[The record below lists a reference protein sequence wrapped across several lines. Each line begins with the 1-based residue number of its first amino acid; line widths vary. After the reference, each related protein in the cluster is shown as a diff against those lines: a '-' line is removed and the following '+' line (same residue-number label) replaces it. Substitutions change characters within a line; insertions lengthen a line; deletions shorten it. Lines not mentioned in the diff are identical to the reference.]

1 MNILITGGTGF
12 IGTHL
17 IKALSNQYKIH
28 ILVPQNLDFTVPEYV
43 SVFEFSENI
52 RELHQYINENQI
64 EGIIH
69 LATLYV
75 AQHQAEQIK
84 DIILSNVYLGTAILE
99 SIKNTQV
106 KWFINTGTYWQ
117 NFKSDNKVY
126 CPANLYAASKQAFID
141 MAAFYTETSSL
152 RFVTLKL
159 SDTFGKG
166 DTRRKLLT
174 IFKEAADTKE
184 PLLMSKG
191 EQYLDILYI
200 DDIIS
205 GFTHLINLLEQDK
218 ELLNEYVLVAQQ
230 RYNLK
235 EIAGIFEKVS
245 GKKLQIVWGGRPYRE
260 REIMCPWQKGTP
272 LPGWKAKLS
281 LEDGIKKFLT
291 P

>member
-17 IKALSNQYKIH
+17 IKALSKKYKIH
-28 ILVPQNLDFTVPEYV
+28 ILVPPDLNFTVPEYV
-43 SVFEFSENI
+43 NVIEFSDNIGELNLYLKEN
-52 RELHQYINENQI
+52 HI

-99 SIKNTQV
+99 SLKNTQV
-106 KWFINTGTYWQ
+106 KWVINTGTYWQ
-117 NFKSDNKVY
+117 NYKFNSKEY

-141 MAAFYTETSSL
+141 MAAFYIETNPL

-200 DDIIS
+200 DDVIS
-205 GFTHLINLLEQDK
+205 GFTHLIKLLEEDK

-235 EIAGIFEKVS
+235 EIAAIFEKVS
-245 GKKLQIVWGGRPYRE
+245 GKKLQIIWGGRPYRE

>member
-17 IKALSNQYKIH
+17 IKALSNHYKIH
-28 ILVPQNLDFTVPEYV
+28 VLVPPDLDFTVPEYV

-117 NFKSDNKVY
+117 NFKSDSKEY

-166 DTRRKLLT
+166 DTRRKLFN

-281 LEDGIKKFLT
+281 LE
-291 P
+291 

>member
-17 IKALSNQYKIH
+17 IKALSNHYKIH
-28 ILVPQNLDFTVPEYV
+28 VLVPPDLDFTVPEYV

-117 NFKSDNKVY
+117 NFKSDSKEY

-166 DTRRKLLT
+166 DTRRKLFN